1 MVGEGFLGVLGG
13 AGSVGGVW
21 FLGDG
26 CDWSR
31 VTEGWCVSVLQEGGP
46 PWERREERE
55 GARSQRAMQCPRV
68 NFILKAVRSHEGF

>member
-1 MVGEGFLGVLGG
+1 MSECCWRYPQTLCATVHGVQRRGATIWMVGKGFLGVLGG

-31 VTEGWCVSVLQEGGP
+31 VTEGRCASVL
-46 PWERREERE
+46 
-55 GARSQRAMQCPRV
+55 
-68 NFILKAVRSHEGF
+68 